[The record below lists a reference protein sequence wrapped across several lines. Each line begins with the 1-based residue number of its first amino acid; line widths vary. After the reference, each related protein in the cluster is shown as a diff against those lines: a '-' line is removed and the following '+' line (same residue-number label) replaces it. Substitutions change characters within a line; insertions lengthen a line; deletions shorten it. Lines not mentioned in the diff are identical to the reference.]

1 MEKRPDVYFNMPIR
15 TVIFIFNLRILEYK
29 FSIIFALLKLM
40 KMYAMIYASGEKK
53 YCSTNLR

>member
-1 MEKRPDVYFNMPIR
+1 MPIR

-40 KMYAMIYASGEKK
+40 KMYAMVYASGEKK
-53 YCSTNLR
+53 DGSTNLR